1 MTEERTVNIFAPSRP
16 HEGQK
21 RVLQA
26 LDEGQRFVL
35 VRAGRKW
42 RKTSL
47 GISWLF
53 EGAMSNTLTY
63 PYIAPNRV
71 QAKNIAWDDHVA
83 RLLTEFRKKGV
94 PYKTNETELSVS
106 IGGAGKVQLF
116 GVENQEA
123 LRGISNWGR
132 AVVDEYDDWEED
144 IWPTIIRPNLMVH
157 QAPAIIMGTPKG
169 FRGMYKLEQ
178 NPDFKAFHFTSYD
191 NPDLPRA
198 ELESMV
204 EEYKKLGEDYFRQEI
219 MAEYVKPVGVVY
231 REWDMD
237 RQYIPLDYDPN
248 LPLHVSFDWG
258 VNDPTAIIWIQPY
271 GAETRVIDYYE
282 ASDASIEHFIQ
293 VINAKPYKKPDLF
306 TGDPAGK
313 ARTLTTG
320 TSVIEMLADKGIFV
334 RTKDGV
340 RIPDQI
346 RIAHEKMPGL
356 YVAKDRAEGFRD
368 CLLNYRYPEKSTGL
382 VNQENEIPIH
392 DRFCL
397 HGDTKIRTLDGWKKI
412 KELVG
417 KDFYVWGYSDREKR
431 LIPTKAE
438 KCWLS
443 RKAAELV
450 EIVLDDGASLKC
462 TPDHEV
468 LLRDGTYKQAGKLRV
483 GDSLMPFYEW
493 NINGDGHPMINLNDG
508 SSGDEHRIVFSR
520 FNGHLVDGQI
530 IHHLDGNKKNNNP
543 DNLEQIT
550 IDEHCRRHRPH
561 LGGGAVGGG
570 NTGIR
575 RYKKKCIWCGRVY
588 WGTWKSIYCSTL
600 CSNRRRSTIRRDERR
615 ALQPLKKC
623 VWCGREFH
631 AYARELTCSNKCAQ
645 ERTAKYNSDYQK
657 KRWAVR
663 KQMKANHKV
672 MAVKKVAGLHDVY
685 DITVPETHNFVAEG
699 VVVHNCHG
707 IRAFE
712 YWAVNVKDGAVVS
725 DGGQLNQKPPPWA
738 ANLPSWSRGGERE

>member
-1 MTEERTVNIFAPSRP
+1 MIEEEREVNTFAPTKP
-16 HEGQK
+16 HAKQK
-21 RVLQA
+21 EVLSY
-26 LDEGQRFVL
+26 LDQGGRFVL
-35 VRAGRKW
+35 LRAGRKF

-53 EGAMSNTLTY
+53 EGALDPVLNDPIPLVF
-63 PYIAPNRV
+63 PYIAPNRI

-94 PYKTNETELSVS
+94 PYKTNETELSVT

-132 AVVDEYDDWEED
+132 AVADEYDDWEED

-169 FRGMYKLEQ
+169 FRGMYKLEN
-178 NPDFKAFHFTSYD
+178 NPDFKSFHFTSYD

-237 RQYIPLDYDPN
+237 RQHIPLDYDPN

-258 VNDPTAIIWIQPY
+258 VNDPTAIVWIQPY

-282 ASDASIEHFIQ
+282 ASDASIEHFVQ

-392 DRFCL
+392 DRF
-397 HGDTKIRTLDGWKKI
+397 
-412 KELVG
+412 
-417 KDFYVWGYSDREKR
+417 S
-431 LIPTKAE
+431 
-438 KCWLS
+438 
-443 RKAAELV
+443 
-450 EIVLDDGASLKC
+450 
-462 TPDHEV
+462 
-468 LLRDGTYKQAGKLRV
+468 
-483 GDSLMPFYEW
+483 
-493 NINGDGHPMINLNDG
+493 
-508 SSGDEHRIVFSR
+508 
-520 FNGHLVDGQI
+520 
-530 IHHLDGNKKNNNP
+530 
-543 DNLEQIT
+543 
-550 IDEHCRRHRPH
+550 
-561 LGGGAVGGG
+561 
-570 NTGIR
+570 
-575 RYKKKCIWCGRVY
+575 
-588 WGTWKSIYCSTL
+588 
-600 CSNRRRSTIRRDERR
+600 
-615 ALQPLKKC
+615 
-623 VWCGREFH
+623 
-631 AYARELTCSNKCAQ
+631 
-645 ERTAKYNSDYQK
+645 
-657 KRWAVR
+657 
-663 KQMKANHKV
+663 
-672 MAVKKVAGLHDVY
+672 
-685 DITVPETHNFVAEG
+685 
-699 VVVHNCHG
+699 HG

-725 DGGQLNQKPPPWA
+725 DGGQLNHKPPSWA
-738 ANLPSWSRGGERE
+738 ANLPSWSRGGGRE